1 MQQEEPDQQFSIK
14 DAISFKKDKHRVEIR
29 KKNIQATLK
38 NKRLNNFISTMQN
51 TSDNSQQNNF
61 VMQDF
66 NSQDLNQ
73 EQGNNEI
80 TIQFY
85 IQTINQECDNNQFLN
100 QSDKISRCLKILNS
114 HLLCT
119 IKATDLEYQQQQ
131 LIQFMRSG
139 GCECV
144 LQFCAEKYDQV
155 PLLQVQSIG
164 MIGNIFSLNKC
175 SILSFLIQSGVV
187 GYLIKLLFRLSEFI
201 LAEQQLQQTSSDLK
215 NELLSET
222 FRTIAN
228 MAGESYEYRIEL
240 CQYGLIKYLNSDLF
254 WKICL
259 NSSKQIV
266 ANIIFLIKNML
277 CSTPSLKEETNEELI
292 PLVSAFFLNNDL
304 SLESLQDCVLSI
316 RSYAKFGNTISRAK
330 MLSQGGVFEKIHDLI
345 NPKLNTDFSIVYYA
359 MTTLKDYMKYQ
370 NRQAEYVFNI
380 KGDQIF
386 EFLEYYLNG
395 DIKIKNLNEKDQQ
408 SAAGD
413 LQSQAIEILH
423 LYVLCD
429 DPLFFTFIYEQGIK
443 LIQLIMKIAIYSP
456 NNKINYKAKEFL
468 FTSIQRSTYEQQ
480 KQLVS
485 LNILQVILDAIQED
499 EIQFMYK
506 GLRSLVQLLQVAE
519 SQIGQ
524 SPEYEQTNYVKDI
537 MERSYQF
544 RQVIESIQSHPN
556 NDIYELAN
564 EILENYFKN

>member
-1 MQQEEPDQQFSIK
+1 MQQEDPDQQFSIK

-38 NKRLNNFISTMQN
+38 NKRLNNFIMTMQSIN
-51 TSDNSQQNNF
+51 DNGQQNIQ

-66 NSQDLNQ
+66 NNQDPSQ
-73 EQGNNEI
+73 EQGNEI
-80 TIQFY
+80 TLQFY
-85 IQTINQECDNNQFLN
+85 IQTINQECDSSQFLN

-119 IKATDLEYQQQQ
+119 IKTTDFEYQQQQ

-139 GCECV
+139 GCECI
-144 LQFCAEKYDQV
+144 LQFFAEKYDQA

-164 MIGNIFSLNKC
+164 MIGNIFSLSNC

-201 LAEQQLQQTSSDLK
+201 VAEQQLQQPFQDIK
-215 NELLSET
+215 NELLSEI

-240 CQYGLIKYLNSDLF
+240 SQNGLIRYLTSDLF
-254 WKICL
+254 GKICV
-259 NSSKQIV
+259 NISSSTA
-266 ANIIFLIKNML
+266 ANIVFLIKNML
-277 CSTPSLKEETNEELI
+277 CSTPSLKEEINEQFI
-292 PLVSAFFLNNDL
+292 PLVSAFFLNSDL

-316 RSYAKFGNTISRAK
+316 RSYAKFGNTIARAK
-330 MLSQGGVFEKIHDLI
+330 MLSQGGVFEKIHNLI
-345 NPKLNTDFSIVYYA
+345 NPNLNTDFSIVYYA
-359 MTTLKDYMKYQ
+359 MSALKDYMKHQ

-395 DIKIKNLNEKDQQ
+395 DIKNLNQKDQQ
-408 SAAGD
+408 SAVAD
-413 LQSQAIEILH
+413 LQMQAIDILH

-429 DPLFFTFIYEQGIK
+429 DPLFFSFIYEQGIK
-443 LIQLIMKIAIYSP
+443 LIQLIMKIAIYSA

-468 FTSIQRSTYEQQ
+468 FTCIQRSTYEQQ

-499 EIQFMYK
+499 EIQLMYK
-506 GLRSLVQLLQVAE
+506 GLRSLIQLLQVAE

-524 SPEYEQTNYVKDI
+524 SPEYAQINYVKDI

-564 EILENYFKN
+564 EILETYFKN

>member
-1 MQQEEPDQQFSIK
+1 MQQEDPDQQFSIK

-38 NKRLNNFISTMQN
+38 NKRLNNFIMNMQPN
-51 TSDNSQQNNF
+51 VDNGQQNNSI
-61 VMQDF
+61 MQDF
-66 NSQDLNQ
+66 NNQDPAQ
-73 EQGNNEI
+73 EQGNEI
-80 TIQFY
+80 TLQFY
-85 IQTINQECDNNQFLN
+85 IQTINQECDSNQFLN

-119 IKATDLEYQQQQ
+119 IKTTDLEYQQQQ

-139 GCECV
+139 GCECI
-144 LQFCAEKYDQV
+144 LQFFAEKYDQV
-155 PLLQVQSIG
+155 PLLQAQSIG
-164 MIGNIFSLNKC
+164 MIGNIFSLSNC
-175 SILSFLIQSGVV
+175 SILSFLIQSGIVS
-187 GYLIKLLFRLSEFI
+187 YLIKLLIRVSEFI
-201 LAEQQLQQTSSDLK
+201 LAEQQLKQTFQDVK
-215 NELLSET
+215 NELLSEI

-240 CQYGLIKYLNSDLF
+240 SQNGLIRYLTSDLF
-254 WKICL
+254 GKICI
-259 NSSKQIV
+259 NINKSIV
-266 ANIIFLIKNML
+266 ANIVFLIKNML
-277 CSTPSLKEETNEELI
+277 CSTPSLKEEITEQFI
-292 PLVSAFFLNNDL
+292 PLVSAFFLSSDL

-316 RSYAKFGNTISRAK
+316 RSYAKFGNTIARAK

-345 NPKLNTDFSIVYYA
+345 NPNINTDFSIVYYA
-359 MTTLKDYMKYQ
+359 MSTLKDYMKYQ

-380 KGDQIF
+380 KGEQIF
-386 EFLEYYLNG
+386 DFLEYYLNG
-395 DIKIKNLNEKDQQ
+395 EIKIQNLNKQDQQ
-408 SAAGD
+408 SAVTD
-413 LQSQAIEILH
+413 LQMQAIDILH

-429 DPLFFTFIYEQGIK
+429 DPLFFSFIYDQGIK
-443 LIQLIMKIAIYSP
+443 LIQLIMKIAIYSA

-499 EIQFMYK
+499 EISLMYK

-524 SPEYEQTNYVKDI
+524 SPEYAQINYVKDI

-544 RQVIESIQSHPN
+544 RQVIESVQSHPN

-564 EILENYFKN
+564 EILEIYFKN